1 MTICPYF
8 DIYNGVLC
16 PYFDI
21 YEVKTMEDEQVRA
34 HIVSTSTGEITAN
47 LYPGDRIVRGKSRK
61 SYKRKIEPSPE
72 YAKWNLENFL
82 KTHIA
87 EVRLWMNELSQAEK
101 AFLFSIAPYVSFED
115 CHLQFENN
123 TDIGTEDLVKIT
135 GLSRGLVYQTIES
148 LVKKDILYK
157 GKNSKSRQYFVNPW
171 LFCKGNRINKV
182 LRTMFKNYRI
192 RVLDGKK
199 WKDVKDTD
207 F

>member
-1 MTICPYF
+1 
-8 DIYNGVLC
+8 
-16 PYFDI
+16 
-21 YEVKTMEDEQVRA
+21 MEDEHVRA
-34 HIVSTSTGEITAN
+34 YVVSSSTGEITAN
-47 LYPGDRIVRGKSRK
+47 LHSGDRIVRGKSRK
-61 SYKRKIEPSPE
+61 SYKKKFESSPE

-101 AFLFSIAPYVSFED
+101 AFLFSITPYVSFED
-115 CHLQFENN
+115 CHLQFENGS
-123 TDIGTEDLVKIT
+123 DIGTEDLVKIT

-182 LRTMFKNYRI
+182 LRTMFKNYKI